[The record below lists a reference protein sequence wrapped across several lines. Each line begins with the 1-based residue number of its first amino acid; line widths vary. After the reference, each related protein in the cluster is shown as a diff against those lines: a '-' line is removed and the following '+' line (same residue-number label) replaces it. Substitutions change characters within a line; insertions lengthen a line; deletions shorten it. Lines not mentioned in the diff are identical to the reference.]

1 MKFAIYTLIC
11 LYPIDPVF
19 EAGGASNTWITECS
33 DEKII
38 RMDLKIGVDTP
49 YPTQEV
55 WSSMRLVRK
64 APAPE
69 KVATETGDSKPE
81 AG

>member
-1 MKFAIYTLIC
+1 MDKNGT
-11 LYPIDPVF
+11 LYPIDPIFAV
-19 EAGGASNTWITECS
+19 GGASNTWITECS

-55 WSSMRLVRK
+55 WSSMRRVRK
-64 APAPE
+64 ASAPE
-69 KVATETGDSKPE
+69 EVTTETGDKKPE